1 MPITFNP
8 KTGMFFIEA
17 KNTSYVI
24 KLFKEKFLSHVY
36 WGKKIKEFEWTD
48 LDVTGGRAFGATPD
62 PNDKTYSFDTMLLE
76 YPAYGNS
83 DFRHPAYQIEQ
94 EDGSRITNLVYK
106 NHRIYDGKPKLD
118 GLPATYV
125 ESPDEAQ
132 TLEIDL
138 YDDLID
144 LKVTLLYTAYRD
156 YNVIAR
162 SVKFEN
168 LGKQKLKILRAM
180 SACVDFDNNKF
191 DLLHLWGSWAR
202 ERHVERTPLVH
213 GVQVIESSRGES
225 SHQHNPF
232 IALLSKNATEKFG
245 DVYGFSLVYSGN
257 FAAIVE
263 TDQYNMTRMT
273 MGINPFEFTWVL
285 NPGESFQTPE
295 VVMVYSSEG
304 LGGMSRTYHKLYKKR
319 LCRGVYRDKIRP
331 ILINSWEAAYFNF
344 NEEKLLSLAKEAKE
358 LGIELFVLDDGW
370 FGKRDDDTS
379 SLGDWVVDRR
389 KLPNGLDGL
398 GKKLNEMG
406 LKFGLWFEP
415 EMVSPESR
423 LYRKHPDWC
432 IQVRGRTLTQSR
444 NQYVLDITREDVR
457 KEILRM
463 MKEILRTAPIEYIK
477 WDMNRPLT
485 EVGSLELPPERQKEV
500 FHRYVLGLYQMMEEL
515 TTEFPHILF
524 EGCSGGGGRFDPG
537 ILYYMPQ
544 IWTSDDTDAI
554 ERLKIQFGTSIVYPA
569 STMGAHISAVPNHQI
584 GRITPIE
591 TRGHVALSGC
601 FGYELDLTKLSDEDK
616 EEIKKQIELYKRIW
630 HIVHEGDLYR
640 LISPFEENA
649 ASWMFVTEDKK
660 EAFVVYVNI
669 LGEPNPPLKRLKL
682 DGLDPD
688 KKYLIEG
695 SDKVCFGDELMN
707 LGLKVPQMWGDFKS
721 VVWILKEVSETN

>member
-8 KTGMFFIEA
+8 QTNMFFIEA

-24 KLFKEKFLSHVY
+24 KLFKGKFLSHVY
-36 WGKKIKEFEWTD
+36 WGKRIREFEWTD
-48 LDVTGGRAFGATPD
+48 FDVTYGRVFGPTPD
-62 PNDKTYSFDTMLLE
+62 PHDKSYTFDTMLLE

-83 DFRHPAYQIEQ
+83 DFRHPAFQVQQ

-106 NHRIYDGKPKLD
+106 AHRIYDGKPKLE

-125 ESPDEAQ
+125 ESSDEAQ

-144 LKVTLLYTAYRD
+144 LKVTLIYTAFRD
-156 YNVIAR
+156 YDAIAR
-162 SVKFEN
+162 SVRFEN

-180 SACVDFDNNKF
+180 SACVDFSEGDF
-191 DLLHLWGSWAR
+191 ELLHLWGAWAR
-202 ERHVERTPLVH
+202 ERYIERKEIIH
-213 GVQVIESSRGES
+213 GQQIIETSRGGS

-232 IALLSKNATEKFG
+232 IALVRKGANEDYG

-263 TDQYNMTRMT
+263 KDQYNLVRLT

-285 NPGESFQTPE
+285 EPHSSFQTPE
-295 VVMVYSSEG
+295 VVMVYSDEG
-304 LGGMSRTYHKLYKKR
+304 LGKMSRTYHKLYRKR
-319 LCRGVYRDKIRP
+319 LCRGVWRDRRRP
-331 ILINSWEAAYFNF
+331 VLINNWEATYFNF
-344 NEEKLLSLAKEAKE
+344 NEEKLLALAKEAKE

-379 SLGDWVVDRR
+379 SLGDWFVDKR
-389 KLPNGLDGL
+389 KLPDGLDGF

-415 EMVSPESR
+415 EMVSPDSE

-432 IQVRGRTLTQSR
+432 LQVKGRTLTQSR

-463 MKEILRTAPIEYIK
+463 MKEILKTAPIEYIK

-485 EVGSLELPPERQKEV
+485 EAYSLALPPERQKEV

-554 ERLKIQFGTSIVYPA
+554 ERLKIQFGTGIVYPA
-569 STMGAHISAVPNHQI
+569 STMGAHVSIVPNHQV
-584 GRITPIE
+584 GRITPMK
-591 TRGHVALSGC
+591 TRGVVALSGA
-601 FGYELDLTKLSDEDK
+601 FGYELDLTKLSSEDK
-616 EEIKKQIELYKRIW
+616 EEIKRQIETYKEIW
-630 HIVHEGDLYR
+630 HIVFEGELFR

-649 ASWMFVTEDKK
+649 AAWMFVTEDKS
-660 EAFVVYVNI
+660 EAVVFYVEV
-669 LGEPNPPLKRLKL
+669 LKTPNKHPRRLKL
-682 DGLDPD
+682 KGLLPD
-688 KKYLIEG
+688 KKYLIKELDT
-695 SDKVCFGDELMN
+695 SKFGDELMN
-707 LGLKVPQMWGDFKS
+707 LGIFIPEMWGDFNSKM
-721 VVWILKEVSETN
+721 WTLKALD

>member
-1 MPITFNP
+1 MPIKFNP
-8 KTGMFFIEA
+8 QTSMFFIEA
-17 KNTSYVI
+17 KDTSYVI
-24 KLFKEKFLSHVY
+24 KLFKGKYLAHVY
-36 WGKKIKEFEWTD
+36 WGKKIKEFEWMDIDITA
-48 LDVTGGRAFGATPD
+48 GRVFGATPD
-62 PNDKTYSFDTMLLE
+62 PNDKTYSFETMPQE

-106 NHRIYDGKPKLD
+106 THRIYDGKPKLE
-118 GLPATYV
+118 GLPTTYV
-125 ESPDEAQ
+125 ESSDEAQ
-132 TLEIDL
+132 TLEIEL

-144 LKVTLLYTAYRD
+144 LKVTLIYTAYKD
-156 YNVIAR
+156 YDAITR
-162 SVKFEN
+162 SVRFEN

-180 SACVDFDNNKF
+180 SACVDFPEGDF
-191 DLLHLWGSWAR
+191 ELLHLWGSWAR
-202 ERHVERTPLVH
+202 ERYIERTPLIH
-213 GVQVIESSRGES
+213 GTQIIESARGES

-232 IALLSKNATEKFG
+232 IALLSKGATEKFG

-263 TDQYNMTRMT
+263 KDQYNLVRVTI
-273 MGINPFEFTWVL
+273 GINPFEFTWVL
-285 NPGESFQTPE
+285 DPGEKFQTPE
-295 VVMVYSSEG
+295 VVMVYSQDG
-304 LGGMSRTYHKLYKKR
+304 LGGMSRTYHKLYRKR
-319 LCRGVYRDKIRP
+319 LCRGAYRDKRRP

-344 NEEKLLSLAKEAKE
+344 NEEKLLALAKEAKE

-379 SLGDWVVDRR
+379 SLGDWFVDRR

-415 EMVSPESR
+415 EMVSPDSE

-432 IQVRGRTLTQSR
+432 IQVRGRTLTQCR

-485 EVGSLELPPERQKEV
+485 EAYSLALPPERQKEV

-569 STMGAHISAVPNHQI
+569 STMGAHVSIVPNHQV
-584 GRITPIE
+584 GRITPMK
-591 TRGHVALSGC
+591 TRGVVALSGC
-601 FGYELDLTKLSDEDK
+601 FGYELDLTKLSQEDK
-616 EEIKKQIELYKRIW
+616 EEIKRQIELYKRIW
-630 HIVHEGDLYR
+630 HIIFEGDLYR
-640 LISPFEENA
+640 LISPFEENVA
-649 ASWMFVTEDKK
+649 AWMFVTEDKN
-660 EAFVVYVNI
+660 EAVVFYVNI
-669 LGEPNPPLKRLKL
+669 LGEPNPPIKRLKL

-688 KKYLIEG
+688 KKYIIEG
-695 SDKVCFGDELMN
+695 DEKIRFGDELMN
-707 LGLKVPQMWGDFKS
+707 IGIMIPRTWGDFNS
-721 VVWILKEVSETN
+721 HMWILKAILG

>member
-8 KTGMFFIEA
+8 QTGMFFIEA

-24 KLFKEKFLSHVY
+24 KLFKGKFLSHVY
-36 WGKKIKEFEWTD
+36 WGKKIREFGWTD
-48 LDVTGGRAFGATPD
+48 FDVTGGRAFGATPD

-83 DFRHPAYQIEQ
+83 DFRHPAYQVQQ

-106 NHRIYDGKPKLD
+106 THRIYDGKPKLE

-132 TLEIDL
+132 TLEIEL
-138 YDDLID
+138 YDDLIG
-144 LKVTLLYTAYRD
+144 LKVTLIYTAFRD
-156 YNVIAR
+156 FDAITR
-162 SVKFEN
+162 SVRFEN

-180 SACVDFDNNKF
+180 SACVDFPEGDF
-191 DLLHLWGSWAR
+191 ELLHLWGSWAR
-202 ERHVERTPLVH
+202 ERYIERTPLIH
-213 GVQVIESSRGES
+213 GTQVIESARGES

-232 IALLSKNATEKFG
+232 IALLSKDATEKHG

-263 TDQYNMTRMT
+263 KDQYNMLRVT

-285 NPGESFQTPE
+285 KPGESFQTPE
-295 VVMVYSSEG
+295 VVMVYSQEG
-304 LGGMSRTYHKLYKKR
+304 LGGMSRTYHKLYRKR
-319 LCRGVYRDKIRP
+319 LCRGVYRDKRRP
-331 ILINSWEAAYFNF
+331 ILINSWEATYFNF
-344 NEEKLLSLAKEAKE
+344 DEEKLLSLAKEAKD

-379 SLGDWVVDRR
+379 SLGDWFVDRR

-415 EMVSPESR
+415 EMVSPDSE

-432 IQVRGRTLTQSR
+432 IQVRGRTLTQCR

-463 MKEILRTAPIEYIK
+463 MKEILKAAPIEYIK

-485 EVGSLELPPERQKEV
+485 EMGSLELPPERQKEV

-515 TTEFPHILF
+515 TTEFPNILF

-569 STMGAHISAVPNHQI
+569 STMGAHVSIVPNHQV
-584 GRITPIE
+584 GRITPMK
-591 TRGHVALSGC
+591 TRGIVALSGC
-601 FGYELDLTKLSDEDK
+601 FGYELDLTKLSCEDK
-616 EEIKKQIELYKRIW
+616 EEIKRQIELYKRIW
-630 HIVHEGDLYR
+630 HIVFEGDLYR
-640 LISPFEENA
+640 LISPFEGNSA
-649 ASWMFVTEDKK
+649 AWMYVTEDKK
-660 EAFVVYVNI
+660 EAVVFYVEI
-669 LGEPNPPLKRLKL
+669 LRQPNPPIKRLKL
-682 DGLDPD
+682 DGLDPS
-688 KKYLIEG
+688 KSYLIEG
-695 SDKVCFGDELMN
+695 EQKTRFGDELMN
-707 LGLKVPQMWGDFKS
+707 IGLMIPQMWGDFNS
-721 VVWILKEVSETN
+721 HMWILKAVD